1 MQTTVHMERK
11 LTLRRQG
18 LVQGRHAPLPQ
29 GLPGG
34 PPPLPPPEAAG
45 TLPLADTAPSV
56 AGAIG
61 MVASAA
67 AAAVSSF
74 TDGAAPRKASV
85 GVITSESKLGVAG
98 GGEPAAGSGESGGA
112 PSPDAEVVRRV
123 LSEHGARVRA
133 EALGEAQAEAAP

>member
-98 GGEPAAGSGESGGA
+98 GSEPAAGSGGA

>member
-34 PPPLPPPEAAG
+34 PPPLEAAG

-98 GGEPAAGSGESGGA
+98 GGEPAAGSGGA

>member
-45 TLPLADTAPSV
+45 TLPLTGTAPSV

-74 TDGAAPRKASV
+74 TDGAAPRKASF

-98 GGEPAAGSGESGGA
+98 GSEPAAGSGGA

-123 LSEHGARVRA
+123 LSEHGERVRA

>member
-74 TDGAAPRKASV
+74 TDGAAPRKASF

-98 GGEPAAGSGESGGA
+98 GSEPAAGSGGA